1 MATFYLAEAENW
13 SFRTVWH
20 DRFFTVLKYHPARA
34 EDLGQADYIF
44 LDADFALETNWP
56 YYGAQTKAI
65 LKGDRFPTD
74 EEILEYLF
82 EHPVSGYGKPLVLI
96 NMNPLAKWPAIMQAL
111 PDVLV
116 VSHCHT
122 TENYRAGID
131 ISFPAMPLL
140 DRQCYPTRERSTLL
154 SFRGA
159 NSHSVR
165 EQLQLLHQPPEIEV
179 ELIQQSYW
187 GALNYADA
195 PQGLSA
201 EQQIYTELMAR
212 SRFSAAP
219 RGHDVF
225 SYRLLEVMA
234 AGAVPVV
241 LADDWVLP
249 FSELLDW
256 SKFSLQVAEEQCLEL
271 PQKLQVIST
280 EQWQAM
286 QQRSQ
291 QVYQQYFYSLAQQVN
306 TLLLILDQRS
316 GDDPTPEVEIEA
328 VLLDRAQQYRLSEDL
343 VAAETCLATLPR
355 SPACVLEQVRLVLT
369 AQQPETALA
378 LLDSVKVP
386 EEERAEY
393 YNLLG
398 VAQTQLGQWEAA
410 IATYRQ
416 GLELFPLQ
424 PKLSTNLCL
433 ALRHCDRLPEALGIS
448 TALLTEQ
455 PENVDRIQLQA
466 DTLNLSAVYDEALV
480 LYQQVLAQAP
490 ERANAQLAIAEILLR
505 QGKADGW
512 EAYEARFAAEPSLAV
527 LAAYYPQPRWQGE
540 ELGSRSLLVWGEQGY
555 GDQIQF
561 SRYLWVLRDRY
572 PQARIQFQTDAVLV
586 PLFAEPLASLGIE
599 VIAAQVTEQ
608 VFDFQV
614 PLLSLPRLVWPSLQ
628 EIPYSAGWLPCP
640 LPPPQEEANRKFR
653 VGIVW
658 QAGRRAG
665 VQKSATADRRSC
677 SLAAMLE
684 AVQEVVQRPD
694 LEVVSLQLGYE
705 GVLPEG
711 VMDWS
716 DRLVDFAATAQVLME
731 LDLLVTVD
739 TAIVHLAGAMKIPT
753 KVLLAYPTDW
763 RWQQDLGVS
772 WYSSVG
778 SCHFV
783 HLPTI
788 S

>member
-1 MATFYLAEAENW
+1 MTTFYLAEAEDW
-13 SFRTVWH
+13 PFRTVWY
-20 DRFFTVLKYHPARA
+20 DRFFTVLKYHPART

-74 EEILEYLF
+74 EAILEYLF
-82 EHPVSGYGKPLVLI
+82 EHPASGYGKPLVLI
-96 NMNPLAKWPAIMQAL
+96 NMNPLAEWPAIVQAL

-140 DRQCYPTRERSTLL
+140 DRQCYPTRNRSTLL

-159 NSHSVR
+159 NSHPVR
-165 EQLQLLHQPPEIEV
+165 EQLLQLNQPPEIEI

-195 PQGLSA
+195 TQGLSA

-219 RGHDVF
+219 RGHDIF

-256 SKFSLQVAEEQCLEL
+256 SEFSLQVAEEQCLAL
-271 PQKLQVIST
+271 PQMLQAISA

-291 QVYQQYFYSLAQQVN
+291 QVYQQYFYSLARQVN

-316 GDDPTPEVEIEA
+316 GGNPRPAVEIEA
-328 VLLDRAQQYRLSEDL
+328 VLLDRAQQYRLSGGL
-343 VAAETCLATLPR
+343 AAAKACLTTLPR
-355 SPACVLEQVRLVLT
+355 SPACVLEQVRLALT
-369 AQQPETALA
+369 EQQPATALA
-378 LLDSVKVP
+378 LLESVMVP
-386 EEERAEY
+386 EVERAEY

-398 VAQTQLGQWEAA
+398 VTQTQLGQWDAA
-410 IATYRQ
+410 IATYQQ
-416 GLELFPLQ
+416 GLKQYPLN

-433 ALRHCDRLPEALGIS
+433 ALRQCDRLPEALEIS

-455 PENVDRIQLQA
+455 PENIDRLQLQA
-466 DTLNLSAVYDEALV
+466 DTLNLAAAYDKALV
-480 LYQQVLAQAP
+480 LYQQVLALAP

-505 QGKADGW
+505 QGKAEGW
-512 EAYEARFAAEPSLAV
+512 DAYEARFAAEPSLAE

-572 PQARIQFQTDAVLV
+572 PEARIQFQTDAVLV

-599 VIAAQVTEQ
+599 VIVAQVTEQ
-608 VFDFQV
+608 LFDFQV
-614 PLLSLPRLVWPSLQ
+614 PLMSLPRLVWPSLQ

-640 LPPPQEEANRKFR
+640 LPQPREKANRKFR

-658 QAGRRAG
+658 QAGQRAG

-677 SLAAMLE
+677 SLETMLKV
-684 AVQEVVQRPD
+684 VQEVVQKSD
-694 LEVVSLQLGYE
+694 LEIVSLQLGYE
-705 GVLPEG
+705 GMLPEG
-711 VMDWS
+711 VEDWS
-716 DRLVDFAATAQVLME
+716 NRLVDFAATTQVLME

-739 TAIVHLAGAMKIPT
+739 TAIIHLASATRFPSW
-753 KVLLAYPTDW
+753 LLLRKPTDW
-763 RWQQDLGVS
+763 RWSLLR
-772 WYSSVG
+772 SSTLL
-778 SCHFV
+778 
-783 HLPTI
+783 HL
-788 S
+788 SLN